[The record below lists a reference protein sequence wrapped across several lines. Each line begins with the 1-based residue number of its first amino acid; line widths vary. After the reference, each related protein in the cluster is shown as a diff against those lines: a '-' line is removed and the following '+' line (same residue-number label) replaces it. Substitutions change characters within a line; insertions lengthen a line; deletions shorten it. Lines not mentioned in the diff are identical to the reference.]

1 MYNCLAPHFIT
12 ASPPQVSCI
21 GSVEVTYEYV
31 TLSTIPRVK
40 SGINSRAIISDAS
53 NESDAFQDNHLKN
66 NHLIIVPLPSAYTVK
81 LRCKGFLP
89 NINV

>member
-53 NESDAFQDNHLKN
+53 NESDALQDNFLRI
-66 NHLIIVPLPSAYTVK
+66 NHLIGVPLLSSYTVD
-81 LRCKGFLP
+81 LRCEG
-89 NINV
+89 